1 MPNRRAPDIRTR
13 DALGL
18 ALTALWQRR
27 TRTLLT
33 TVGVAVGS
41 FVLLASLAVGRGV
54 QDVIL
59 RQLRKQDQLRRISVW
74 PGGRGRPKVK
84 LEDIEVE
91 GQMSDDRRTRL
102 REAMR
107 QRGHKPGPVK
117 APAPGLTAEQVAALS
132 RLEHVE
138 AVTPG
143 FVWNGTIDRGTGK
156 PRWAMGRTAAEDDPG
171 FARRLVA
178 GRPFEP
184 GEKAIAVSE
193 YLVYQWGFQ
202 DEAEVGRALNQPA
215 TLNLT
220 VTQPSVASLLFL
232 LNVSLPELTEGE
244 RRVLNK
250 LVDQLPQA
258 LAKTDLTAAERK
270 TLAGLLK
277 LAKPESSR
285 AVARSLPVV
294 AVYRDV
300 ARSELGPWEGGP
312 ELNDIVMSPA
322 AARELYFAV
331 PGRAQVGIPS
341 VSVRVDREEYL
352 RPVEEAIKDL
362 GYSTF
367 SLAELLD
374 QIRINALLISAA
386 CTLIALIS
394 LAVAALGITNT
405 MLMSVLERTFEIGV
419 MKATGA
425 RDGEVMG
432 LFLTEGA
439 LIGALGA
446 LLGLAGAWL
455 ASFPGDRFAHH
466 LIATQTPMRL
476 DGSVFVFEAWVVVG
490 VVAAVSLL
498 TTLAAV
504 YPAWRAARIHP
515 VEALRQRG

>member
-1 MPNRRAPDIRTR
+1 M
-13 DALGL
+13 
-18 ALTALWQRR
+18 
-27 TRTLLT
+27 LT

-41 FVLLASLAVGRGV
+41 FVLLASLAVGQGV

-74 PGGRGRPKVK
+74 PGGRGHPRAK
-84 LEDIEVE
+84 LEEIVLA
-91 GQMSDDRRTRL
+91 GKMSDERRGRL
-102 REAMR
+102 REALR
-107 QRGHKPGPVK
+107 QRGHKPGPVR
-117 APAPGLTAEQVAALS
+117 APAPGLTAEQVATLA

-143 FVWNGTIDRGTGK
+143 FVWNGTIDRGSGK

-171 FARRLVA
+171 FARRIVA
-178 GRPFEP
+178 GRRFEP

-202 DEAEVGRALNQPA
+202 DEGEVEQVLNQSA

-220 VTQPSVASLLFL
+220 VTQPGIASLLFL
-232 LNVSLPELTEGE
+232 LNVSRPELTEEE

-250 LVDQLPQA
+250 LVEQLPQA
-258 LAKTDLTAAERK
+258 LTRTDLTVGERK
-270 TLAGLLK
+270 TLIGLLK

-285 AVARSLPVV
+285 AVARSLPIV
-294 AVYRDV
+294 AVFRDV

-312 ELNDIVMSPA
+312 DLSDVVLSPA

-331 PGRAQVGIPS
+331 PGRAQTGIPS

-352 RPVEEAIKDL
+352 RPVEEAIKEL

-367 SLAELLD
+367 SLADLLD
-374 QIRINALLISAA
+374 QIRINALLISVA

-394 LAVAALGITNT
+394 LTVAALGITNT
-405 MLMSVLERTFEIGV
+405 TLMSVLERTFEIGV

-425 RDGEVMG
+425 RDVEVMG
-432 LFLTEGA
+432 LFLAEGA
-439 LIGALGA
+439 LVGALGA
-446 LLGLAGAWL
+446 LIGLAGAWL
-455 ASFPGDRFAHH
+455 ASFPGDRFAQH

-476 DGSVFVFEAWVVVG
+476 DGSVFIFRAWVVLG
-490 VVAAVSLL
+490 VPSAVCLL

-504 YPAWRAARIHP
+504 YPAWRAARIDP
-515 VEALRQRG
+515 IEALRQRG